1 MLHSAENSASNML
14 HGAENRMMGGA
25 GYLRAHF
32 QSRMVQT
39 AFYSMILFYIVAN
52 PWLFEKVTGLVNAV
66 LKEIPG
72 ISPISSKGQAIVV
85 LHSIV
90 FGLALYILTVYVFDP
105 VMRMTHVIEGARSDR
120 TPSDHA
126 PSGGYEYKPQT
137 PSGPCNPG
145 DTAHFVHHGDKSEK
159 WCTRNRK

>member
-1 MLHSAENSASNML
+1 ML

-52 PWLFEKVTGLVNAV
+52 PWLFETVSGLVNKV

-105 VMRMTHVIEGARSDR
+105 VMRMTHVIEGASLKKKKQQKRLMTSSKR
-120 TPSDHA
+120 KSVI
-126 PSGGYEYKPQT
+126 SEEEEKKIQRRKRM
-137 PSGPCNPG
+137 G
-145 DTAHFVHHGDKSEK
+145 DQS
-159 WCTRNRK
+159 

>member
-1 MLHSAENSASNML
+1 MA
-14 HGAENRMMGGA
+14 GGA

-32 QSRMVQT
+32 QSRMVQVS
-39 AFYSMILFYIVAN
+39 FYSMILFYIVAN
-52 PWLFEKVTGLVNAV
+52 PWLFEHVTRLVNAV

-105 VMRMTHVIEGARSDR
+105 VMKMTHVIEGASQMSKTDR
-120 TPSDHA
+120 V
-126 PSGGYEYKPQT
+126 K
-137 PSGPCNPG
+137 
-145 DTAHFVHHGDKSEK
+145 EK
-159 WCTRNRK
+159 AKAEDLEGRMKKKKERVMK

>member
-1 MLHSAENSASNML
+1 ML

-52 PWLFEKVTGLVNAV
+52 PWLFETVSGLVNKV

-72 ISPISSKGQAIVV
+72 VSPISSKGQAIVV

-105 VMRMTHVIEGARSDR
+105 VMRMTHVIEGAR
-120 TPSDHA
+120 PGHAPASDH
-126 PSGGYEYKPQT
+126 YEYKPKT

-145 DTAHFVHHGDKSEK
+145 DTAHFVQHGGKSEK
-159 WCTRNRK
+159 LCTRNRK

>member
-14 HGAENRMMGGA
+14 HSAENRMMGGA

-52 PWLFEKVTGLVNAV
+52 PWLFETVSGLVNKV

-72 ISPISSKGQAIVV
+72 VSPISSKGQAIVV
-85 LHSIV
+85 LHSVV

-105 VMRMTHVIEGARSDR
+105 VMRMTHVIEGAQDMKKKDMKLEEKKKKEKMRKRMKQKGGGS
-120 TPSDHA
+120 HA
-126 PSGGYEYKPQT
+126 
-137 PSGPCNPG
+137 
-145 DTAHFVHHGDKSEK
+145 H
-159 WCTRNRK
+159 